1 VSIAPERIY
10 SVGHGARPLD
20 ELVATL
26 RACSVTTV
34 ADVRS
39 FPGSRRHPQF
49 GRAALA
55 ASLPAAGI
63 AYHWLPRLG
72 GRRPPG
78 PSPSPNPSWRI
89 EAFRNYADYMDTPD
103 FAAGLDELLRLAAQ
117 SATAFMCAET
127 HWSQCHRRILADRL
141 WSLRIEVVHL
151 ISPTRQ
157 ERHHPPPF
165 LRIAVTPG
173 GPRLRYDL
181 PIDAD
186 GQVRLL

>member
-1 VSIAPERIY
+1 VRIY
-10 SVGHGARPLD
+10 SVGHGARALE

-26 RACSVTTV
+26 RAGGVTIV

-49 GRAALA
+49 GREALA

-63 AYHWLPRLG
+63 DYCWLPRLG
-72 GRRPPG
+72 GRRKPG
-78 PSPSPNPSWRI
+78 PSPSPNPAWQV
-89 EAFRNYADYMDTPD
+89 EAFRSYADYMDTPE
-103 FAAGLDELLRLAAQ
+103 FAAGLDELLQLAQ
-117 SATAFMCAET
+117 RSATAFMCAET
-127 HWSQCHRRILADRL
+127 HWSQCHRRILSDRL
-141 WSLRIEVVHL
+141 WSLRIDVVHL

-157 ERHHPPPF
+157 EPHHPPPF
-165 LRIAVTPG
+165 LRIAVTPD